1 MATTYNTAELRR
13 QNRNRVFRYI
23 YSSGRP
29 VTKQDIAQ
37 ALTLS
42 LPTVGQNL
50 KELQEAELLEFQGT
64 FDSTGG
70 RKPRAI
76 GVASNA
82 RFSIGVYLGH
92 QRIHLA
98 CINIR
103 AELICSQRIAH
114 PLTNDEEY
122 ADFLAQAID
131 SFIASNG
138 IDTDRLLGV
147 GIAVCGVPEE
157 ESGIAT
163 LSPVQPVTELDLKRI
178 AGKIPYPVHFEND
191 ANAGGLAT
199 WWSNPEK
206 RNMVFLFLHRGI
218 GGAMRIG
225 GEPYLG
231 TTGHGGEF
239 GHMCIVPHGKDC
251 GCGQKG
257 CFEAYCSVN
266 RLSEDLGI
274 SIDQFFDELQKNN
287 EQYQAIWD
295 QYMNYLAIAINN
307 IHMVLDCQIILGGV
321 LSGYIGPYL
330 YELRDRISKI
340 ATFETDGSF
349 CTISSYGYWSTCI
362 GAALNFVSD
371 FMQEI

>member
-225 GEPYLG
+225 GE
-231 TTGHGGEF
+231 
-239 GHMCIVPHGKDC
+239 
-251 GCGQKG
+251 
-257 CFEAYCSVN
+257 
-266 RLSEDLGI
+266 GI

-295 QYMNYLAIAINN
+295 QYLNYLAIAINN